1 MNLRKGFSLIELLIV
16 ILIIGVV
23 YTLAIGNFQRLQ
35 EGETKLSLQNLKTYL
50 MQFPHEQSVE
60 LLCLERCSKCDI
72 FVDGKLSKELEVENF
87 LDESVQVYRYEYAL
101 GTIKEP
107 RETYFNSEDVEE
119 EVCFSY
125 SVDKKGVGKQVLVEF
140 QNNVYDFSS
149 YFTPT
154 PKYNSLEEAVSEK
167 ERVIEEV
174 LR

>member
-1 MNLRKGFSLIELLIV
+1 MHLRKGFSLIELLIV
-16 ILIIGVV
+16 ILIIGII

-50 MQFPHEQSVE
+50 MRFPHEQSVR

-72 FVDGKLSKELEVENF
+72 FVDGELNTEAEVESF
-87 LDESVQVYRYEYAL
+87 LDESVQTYRYEYSL
-101 GTIKEP
+101 GAIKEP
-107 RETYFNSEDVEE
+107 QTTYFNSEDVEE

-125 SVDKKGVGKQVLVEF
+125 TIDKKGVGEQVLVEF
-140 QNNVYDFSS
+140 QNNVYDLST

-167 ERVIEEV
+167 DRVIEEV

>member
-1 MNLRKGFSLIELLIV
+1 MNVRKGFSLIELLIV
-16 ILIIGVV
+16 ILIIGIV

-50 MQFPHEQSVE
+50 MKFPHEESVR
-60 LLCLERCSKCDI
+60 LLCTDRCAKCDI
-72 FVDGKLSKELEVENF
+72 YIDGELSKDVEVESF
-87 LDESVQVYRYEYAL
+87 LDESVEVYRYEYSL
-101 GTIKEP
+101 GAIKEP
-107 RETYFNSEDVEE
+107 ETTYFNIEDVEE

-125 SVDKKGVGKQVLVEF
+125 TIDKKGVGEQVLVEF
-140 QNNVYDFSS
+140 QKNVYDLST

-167 ERVIEEV
+167 DKIIEEV